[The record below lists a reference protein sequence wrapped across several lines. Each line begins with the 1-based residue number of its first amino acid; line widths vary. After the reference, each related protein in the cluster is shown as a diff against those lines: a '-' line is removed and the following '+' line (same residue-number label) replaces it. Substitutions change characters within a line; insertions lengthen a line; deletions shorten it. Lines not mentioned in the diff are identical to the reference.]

1 VAPPPSWE
9 EQFDADHDDE
19 VPVRYRMVEDVLGEP
34 GSNPGLA
41 SRTLSEDLLLAEDV
55 EPSTYEQAQAHECWR
70 LAMLDELTS
79 IEANGTWELVDPPQ
93 MQWPIGLKWV
103 YKTKRDASGVI
114 TKHKARLVAKGYV
127 QKQGVDFEEVFCT
140 RCMPGISPPSSMV
153 SSRRRFMSRS
163 HPVLLNQA
171 SKEKYFG

>member
-93 MQWPIGLKWV
+93 MQRPIGLGIQDQEGCQWSDHQ
-103 YKTKRDASGVI
+103 TQGPISGQ
-114 TKHKARLVAKGYV
+114 RLCSEAGS
-127 QKQGVDFEEVFCT
+127 GF
-140 RCMPGISPPSSMV
+140 
-153 SSRRRFMSRS
+153 
-163 HPVLLNQA
+163 
-171 SKEKYFG
+171 